1 MLTSKLCFLLDV
13 SNEVRLLYWYDM
25 TPMGLQIKQLLKELL
40 ETREILGT
48 TQDKLKTL
56 ESSISRRTVSS
67 QSSIEVEV
75 DGYQDKDIQCVSLI
89 NLIILGVI
97 FIDFS

>member
-1 MLTSKLCFLLDV
+1 MGVQIKELYSKL
-13 SNEVRLLYWYDM
+13 NEKS
-25 TPMGLQIKQLLKELL
+25 IELL

-48 TQDKLKTL
+48 TQAKLKTL
-56 ESSISRRTVSS
+56 ESSMSRRTVSS

-89 NLIILGVI
+89 KIKLNSKLIKINLIKI
-97 FIDFS
+97 